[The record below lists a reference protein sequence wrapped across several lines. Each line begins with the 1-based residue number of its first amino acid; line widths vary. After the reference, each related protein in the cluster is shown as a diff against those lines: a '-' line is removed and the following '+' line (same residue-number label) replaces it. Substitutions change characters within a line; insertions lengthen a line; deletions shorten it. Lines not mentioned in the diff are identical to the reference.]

1 MVKDNRTLAADSDFS
16 LDDIVILEPL
26 GKGAMF
32 CVYKARRGTKYI
44 SLKVPITESAMSV
57 EMLRREYELCNT
69 LQHRACLT
77 TLGFEEQTPV
87 GAAIVQEFIEGVP
100 LDRYLEGDISL
111 TKREALLKDLIDGVD
126 YLHHRGISHN
136 DLKPS
141 NILVNGRGALRII
154 DFGLSSS
161 DDSVF
166 GGCVGGSD
174 YYSSPERLAGKPLAG
189 PSSDIFSIGRLIEL
203 IFGGKRYATV
213 VRRCTEVRPEARY
226 ESIAELRKGLA
237 KSRRK
242 PFIVAGV
249 VALLVIAAAISTPH
263 LISMRE
269 AQVFEVQ
276 KEHSREFLDSLFV
289 ANYTIAERQDYVEF
303 AGMAKGEF
311 LMQSAEYMKGVPEEE
326 QFATEV
332 VFVEYVARFDSLIYS
347 LPSIDGLP
355 RQEREALLEIF
366 SRSEYHRE

>member
-16 LDDIVILEPL
+16 LDDIVILDVL
-26 GKGAMF
+26 GEGTMF
-32 CVYKARRGTKYI
+32 RVYKARRGTKYI
-44 SLKVPITESAMSV
+44 SLKVPIVESAMSV
-57 EMLRREYELCNT
+57 EMLRREYELCST

-87 GAAIVQEFIEGVP
+87 GAAIVQEYIEGVP
-100 LDRYLEGDISL
+100 LDRYLEGGIST

-166 GGCVGGSD
+166 NGCVGGSA

-189 PSSDIFSIGRLIEL
+189 PSSDIFSLGRLIGL
-203 IFGGKRYATV
+203 IFGTKRYSAV
-213 VRRCTEVRPEARY
+213 VRRCTEVQPEARY

-237 KSRRK
+237 KSRLK
-242 PFIVAGV
+242 PFVIAGA
-249 VALLVIAAAISTPH
+249 VALLAVVVAIVAPH
-263 LISMRE
+263 LYSMRQ
-269 AQVFEVQ
+269 AQVFEAQ
-276 KEHSREFLDSLFV
+276 KEHSREFLDSLFE
-289 ANYTIAERQDYVEF
+289 ATYTIAKRQEYLEF

-311 LMQSAEYMKGVPEEE
+311 LMQSTEYMKGVPEEE
-326 QFATEV
+326 RFATEV
-332 VFVEYVARFDSLIYS
+332 VFVEYVARFDSLIYA
-347 LPSIDGLP
+347 LPSIDILP
-355 RQEREALLEIF
+355 KREYEAILDIF
-366 SRSEYHRE
+366 GRREYPR